1 MTSIVWNIA
10 NITFTVIGLIGIFSI
25 GWIFGYLIGTN
36 KSTPPVLSEPEPKT
50 LKNAKKSAR
59 RS

>member
-1 MTSIVWNIA
+1 VGMTSIAWNIA
-10 NITFTVIGLIGIFSI
+10 NIFFTVIGLIGIFSI

-36 KSTPPVLSEPEPKT
+36 KSTPPVLSKSKS
-50 LKNAKKSAR
+50 LKDAKKSAR